1 MLNKEYICQNRKARF
16 DYEILETI
24 EAGIVL
30 TGSEIKSIRL
40 RNVSLDAT
48 FSQRGRVENF
58 IDLKNV
64 EQYPDDYEEFVGK
77 KPNAV
82 CVN

>member
-1 MLNKEYICQNRKARF
+1 MKLSEYIANLQSVIDKHGDLDVIYSSDDEGNSF
-16 DYEILETI
+16 DTI
-24 EAGIVL
+24 KYTPTLGI
-30 TGSEIKSIRL
+30 
-40 RNVSLDAT
+40 AT